1 MSCIMTGGMSSSHVD
16 YHSKLV
22 MSKDAAATRQPLQQT
37 SCMPTG
43 LTQKNIEFLSFDI
56 AENEFYHENEL
67 YFMVSQNYF
76 HN

>member
-22 MSKDAAATRQPLQQT
+22 MSKDAAATATNIMHAHR
-37 SCMPTG
+37 
-43 LTQKNIEFLSFDI
+43 LTQKNIEFLSFDM

-67 YFMVSQNYF
+67 HFMVSQNYF